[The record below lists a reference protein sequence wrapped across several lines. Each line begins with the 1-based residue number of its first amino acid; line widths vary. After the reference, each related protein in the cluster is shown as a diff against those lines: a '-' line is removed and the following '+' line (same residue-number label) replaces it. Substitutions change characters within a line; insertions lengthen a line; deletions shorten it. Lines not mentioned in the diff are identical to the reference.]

1 MILFREKNRKLYRF
15 IVIFYG
21 VAVAYVMILAFAQKY
36 LGIGYTTFDWPLM
49 VVSVLVN
56 YILKAVFIFPVVL
69 LTTEFLFEKL
79 SLAKGILLHIL
90 LTVVFA
96 IYNAFC
102 LFYMENLLLGAKD
115 RISLEILVN
124 RTMGGASFNFFL
136 YFSVI
141 SIVYAALYLFKQQDQ
156 EIGQER
162 LKTKLLDAKMQALKA
177 QIHPHFLFNSLN
189 NISALAQI
197 EPKKSQDAIADL
209 SDLLRAT
216 LAIQD
221 KKFIPLSE
229 ELDIAK
235 RYLQLMGLR
244 YDEKLGYTIE
254 NSVRDERIMVPPFL
268 FQPILENSIKHGF
281 GESTDKLN
289 IFVSLYQSSNFLTLQ
304 FKNDGKPLDEGP
316 ILFGTGISNIL
327 SRLKE
332 LFSEGGYEFQ
342 IQNQDH
348 YVVTEISIPWIAYRN
363 KDEKE

>member
-1 MILFREKNRKLYRF
+1 MVLFREKNRKLYRF
-15 IVIFYG
+15 IAIFYV
-21 VAVAYVMILAFAQKY
+21 VAVAYVMILAVAQKY
-36 LGIGYTTFDWPLM
+36 LDIGYRTFDWPIM
-49 VVSVLVN
+49 MVSVLAN
-56 YILKAVFIFPVVL
+56 YTLKALFIFPIVL
-69 LTTEFLFEKL
+69 FTAEYLFDRQ
-79 SLAKGILLHIL
+79 SLIRGIMTHIL
-90 LTVVFA
+90 FSVVFA

-102 LFYMENLLLGAKD
+102 LFYMESLLLGSGEK
-115 RISLEILVN
+115 ISMDILVN
-124 RTMGGASFNFFL
+124 RTMGGASFTFFL

-162 LKTKLLDAKMQALKA
+162 LKTKLLDAKMEALKA

-221 KKFIPLSE
+221 KKFIPLSQE
-229 ELDIAK
+229 MDIAK
-235 RYLQLMGLR
+235 RYLRLMGLR
-244 YDEKLGYTIE
+244 YDEKLSYRID
-254 NSVRDERIMVPPFL
+254 NAVQDERIMVPPFL

-281 GESTDKLN
+281 GESVDRLEVL
-289 IFVSLYQSSNFLTLQ
+289 VSIDQSSGFLKLQ
-304 FKNDGKPLDEGP
+304 FKNNGKPLADGP

-332 LFSEGGYEFQ
+332 LFSEDGYEFQ
-342 IQNQDH
+342 IKNEDGH
-348 YVVTEISIPWIAYRN
+348 VITEVSIPLIGVSV
-363 KDEKE
+363 KTD